1 MELSIARNQDL
12 PPEKRNL
19 PDPLRKAPLDFY
31 VRQLLGEIEGEH
43 INKMEW
49 SKEEKRWQW
58 SQGQFF
64 LDNILSRMLEQCRG
78 VFDEKQLGYTTWNLL
93 TIWKEQRSE
102 LSGIDLRRLN
112 FQSFSFNGLRACRPG
127 LRSSLSQRGLREENL
142 FPQGH
147 SSEVLSVAYNPDGC
161 RILTGSLDNR
171 AKVWD
176 AQSGQCLLTLQG
188 HSDWVRSVV
197 YSPDGGRIV
206 SGAGGVGSDDGTVKV
221 WDAQTGQCLL
231 TLQGH
236 SSWVMSVA
244 YSPDGGRILTGSV
257 DGTAKIWDAQKG
269 QCLLTLPNIPGLFIQ
284 GCDFRDLHPDS
295 ELSEDSM
302 ALLRQYSGIFDDE
315 DARRWVSLC
324 QKHGIPLPP
333 EEDSSGGR

>member
-1 MELSIARNQDL
+1 MEARSRDIRIELADYLNLLVRESSSLRFLHQNLRDYFAAVHVQRSMELSIARNQDL

-188 HSDWVRSVV
+188 HSSR
-197 YSPDGGRIV
+197 V
-206 SGAGGVGSDDGTVKV
+206 SSF
-221 WDAQTGQCLL
+221 
-231 TLQGH
+231 
-236 SSWVMSVA
+236 A

>member
-188 HSDWVRSVV
+188 HSSR
-197 YSPDGGRIV
+197 V
-206 SGAGGVGSDDGTVKV
+206 SSF
-221 WDAQTGQCLL
+221 
-231 TLQGH
+231 
-236 SSWVMSVA
+236 A